1 VKLTKEYDWKFD
13 RVNSKGEIVWRSNT
27 YEDLEYVTDYLNKK
41 YIKYEVKE
49 KAQMLKIKY
58 KKIFYAYYYTTG
70 RWSPYVKK
78 NFPEKHYYSKGIED
92 FVNRFLFSKLK
103 FEPLEEKIE
112 DVEKLLKYN
121 NIKYKIEKDTVNLTT
136 KIIPR
141 KDGRGNR
148 RTYSYEYILGKG
160 KWRNINSDGTPNE
173 KFYQA
178 RNIEHFLTK
187 FFNDDI
193 KVIKHETK

>member
-1 VKLTKEYDWKFD
+1 MKPIKEYDWKFN
-13 RVNSKGEIVWRSNT
+13 RVNSQGETVWRHNT
-27 YEDLEYVTDYLNKK
+27 DESLEYATDYLNKNN
-41 YIKYEVKE
+41 IKYEVKE
-49 KAQMLKIKY
+49 KARMLKIQSETDS
-58 KKIFYAYYYTTG
+58 YAYYYTTG
-70 RWSPYVKK
+70 RWSPYVEN
-78 NFPEKHYYSKGIED
+78 NFPEKHYHSKGIED
-92 FVNRFLFSKLK
+92 FVNRFLFSTLK

-136 KIIPR
+136 KTIPR